1 MKKNWRD
8 KFSLPR
14 NLSKMLLCM
23 KLTFVF
29 CLCLVMQTFAN
40 VSAHTVSLKKH
51 NVSLEEIIWELKAK
65 TTFVFLYS
73 DDDIANVKGI
83 SIDAKDLDVDEVLKK
98 CLEGTDLK
106 YVRENN
112 AFIIKKSNKLEMMP
126 QVKERRLSG
135 KVMDKTGQPLPG
147 VTVLLEGTTIGVISD
162 AEGKFALSCPA
173 TDKVV
178 LVFTFVGMKTQ
189 KVVFGDKNV
198 IDVVMQE
205 EVQEMEEAV
214 VTGIYTRKKESF
226 TGSAATYTKKD
237 LQMIG
242 TQNIIQSLK
251 TLDPAM
257 LMIESKTWGSDP
269 NRLPDIEVRGK
280 TSIIGLKSDYEY
292 DPNQPLFILDG
303 VETDL
308 QTIVN
313 LNMDRVASVT
323 ILKDAA
329 STAIYGSKAAN
340 GVIVVETVQ
349 PEAGVLR
356 VSYNGNFGVQ
366 FPDLTDYNL
375 MDAGEKLEFERRS
388 GKYTSRD
395 GSYSQQVD
403 LDEKY
408 FRRLK
413 EVKRGVDTYW
423 LSEPLRTVFNH
434 SHNLYID
441 GGDDAMRYGLGIGYK
456 NNDGVMKGSNRDI
469 VSGNID
475 LSYRKKTLLFSNKF
489 SMDVTKSEREPVSFS
504 DFAWANPYNRKTTEN
519 GDIPMYLEGPDQA
532 TDEYINPLYK
542 FMMKNTKE
550 TNMLSLRDNFN
561 AEWQILSSLRV
572 RGRFGVTKTITK
584 EEAFK
589 SPKHPDFRDMEQ
601 MKRGSFS
608 SNTSESFSYNGDLN
622 ITFGKLFADRHQL
635 NAVAG
640 ASINQSKTTTDGY
653 STVGFTND
661 FHINPAFSMGFK
673 EGQVPV
679 YTRVK
684 SRAASFFLNVNY
696 SYANR
701 YLVDFNL
708 RSDGT
713 SKFGANKRFSTT
725 WAVGLAWNI
734 HNESFIKDLNLFD
747 NFKIRA
753 SIGNPGNQ
761 NFDAYQAMKTYRYN
775 VANQNVFGTSAIID
789 KFGNKNL
796 DWQRTIDKNIGADIA
811 MLDNRLR
818 ITLDYYYK
826 DTDPLLVSISMPPS
840 IGTSNIY
847 TNFGRQVSS
856 GWNGSLQ
863 GVVLKKKD
871 LSWSVNFNFRT
882 SKSEYREI
890 GDKLEY
896 LNEKGS
902 SKVLQRYYDGASP
915 DDMWA
920 VPSLGIDP
928 ATGREVFLKKNGEQT
943 FVYSA
948 DDEVVVGCSRP
959 DVEGIVGTSFYY
971 KGFSAS
977 LNFRYRIGGQVMAS
991 ALYDKVENISSDM
1004 VFRNQDKRAL
1014 YDRWQN
1020 PGDKAKFK
1028 AIQDQTSTP
1037 MSSRF
1042 IVTENTF
1049 SGESISLGYETTGDW
1064 LRYIGADGLTVRAYM
1079 NEIFRISSFKEER
1092 GIEYPFARSVTF
1104 SLSLRF

>member
-1 MKKNWRD
+1 MKKIWLLL
-8 KFSLPR
+8 KFFEHKR
-14 NLSKMLLCM
+14 RKIWCVMRLCVIF
-23 KLTFVF
+23 TFLF
-29 CLCLVMQTFAN
+29 SFS
-40 VSAHTVSLKKH
+40 VSARVIAQQEKVNLDLQRATLQTLFQEIQRQTGLFFVYNEEQCQSFGDVTIRVKAETVE
-51 NVSLEEIIWELKAK
+51 NVLEQIFRSKDFIYQFEDKIIVVKAGK
-65 TTFVFLYS
+65 PGL
-73 DDDIANVKGI
+73 
-83 SIDAKDLDVDEVLKK
+83 
-98 CLEGTDLK
+98 
-106 YVRENN
+106 
-112 AFIIKKSNKLEMMP
+112 P
-126 QVKERRLSG
+126 QVQTR
-135 KVMDKTGQPLPG
+135 KVEGQVTDRAGNPLPG
-147 VTVLLEGTTIGVISD
+147 VTIMIVGTSAGVTSD
-162 AEGKFALSCPA
+162 ANGRYSLTCPE
-173 TDKVV
+173 TKD
-178 LVFTFVGMKTQ
+178 LTLQFTFVGMKTIRMT
-189 KVVFGDKNV
+189 VGDKSVVNV
-198 IDVVMQE
+198 ILQE
-205 EVQEMEEAV
+205 EVQEMDEVV
-214 VTGIYTRKKESF
+214 VTGIYERNKESF
-226 TGSAATYTKKD
+226 TGSAATYSKKD
-237 LQMIG
+237 LKMIG

-257 LMIESKTWGSDP
+257 LMIENKAWGSDP
-269 NRLPDIEVRGK
+269 NRLPDIEIRGK

-349 PEAGVLR
+349 PEAGSLR
-356 VSYNGNFGVQ
+356 VAYNGNYGVQ
-366 FPDLTDYNL
+366 FPDLTAYNL
-375 MDAGEKLEFERRS
+375 MDAGEKLEFERLS
-388 GKYTSRD
+388 GKYTAHD
-395 GSYSQQVD
+395 SYSTQVA

-408 FRRLK
+408 YRRLK
-413 EVKRGVDTYW
+413 EIERGVDTYW

-434 SHNLYID
+434 RHNLYID
-441 GGDDAMRYGLGIGYK
+441 GGDDAMRYGLGIGY
-456 NNDGVMKGSNRDI
+456 NNNNGVMKGSNRDI

-475 LSYRKKTLLFSNKF
+475 LSYRKKSLLFSNKF
-489 SMDVTKSEREPVSFS
+489 SMDITKSEREPVSFS
-504 DFAWANPYNRKTTEN
+504 DFAWANPYNRKTTET
-519 GDIPMYLEGPDQA
+519 GDIPMYLEGPDQQ

-542 FMMKNTKE
+542 FTIKNTNE
-550 TNMLSLRDNFN
+550 TNMISLRDNFN
-561 AEWQILSSLRV
+561 VEWRILQSLKV
-572 RGRFGVTKTITK
+572 RGRFGVTKTISK
-584 EEAFK
+584 NEAFK
-589 SPKHPDFRDMEQ
+589 SPKHPDFREKEQ
-601 MKRGSFS
+601 LKRGSFTTNS
-608 SNTSESFSYNGDLN
+608 SESFSYDGDLN
-622 ITFGKLFADRHQL
+622 ITFGKLFAEKHQV
-635 NAVAG
+635 NTVG
-640 ASINQSKTTTDGY
+640 GVSVNQDKTKTDGY
-653 STVGFTND
+653 STIGFNND
-661 FHINPAFSMGFK
+661 FHVNPAFSLGFT
-673 EGQVPV
+673 EGQTPM
-679 YTRVK
+679 YSKVK
-684 SRAASFFLNVNY
+684 SRSASFFMNVNY

-701 YLVDFNL
+701 YLMDFNV

-725 WAVGLAWNI
+725 WAVGLAWNL
-734 HNESFIKDLNLFD
+734 HNEAFVKRLGVFD

-775 VANQNVFGTSAIID
+775 VTNQNVFGTSAIID

-796 DWQRTIDKNIGADIA
+796 DWQRTLDKNLGVDLA
-811 MLDNRLR
+811 MLDSRLR
-818 ITLDYYYK
+818 MTVDYYYK
-826 DTDPLLVSISMPPS
+826 DTDPLLVSIGMPPS
-840 IGTSNIY
+840 IGTTSIY
-847 TNFGRQVSS
+847 TNFGRQVSW
-856 GWNGSLQ
+856 GWNGSLAA
-863 GVVLKKKD
+863 VVLKKPD
-871 LSWSVNFNFRT
+871 LNWTINFNFRT

-902 SKVLQRYYDGASP
+902 SKTLLRYYDGASP

-943 FVYSA
+943 FIYSA

-959 DVEGIVGTSFYY
+959 DVEGIIGTSFYY

-991 ALYDKVENISSDM
+991 ALYDKVENISDAM
-1004 VFRNQDKRAL
+1004 VFRNQDRRAL

-1020 PGDKAKFK
+1020 PGDRAKFK

-1049 SGESISLGYETTGDW
+1049 SGESISLGYETTAGW
-1064 LRYIGADGLTVRAYM
+1064 VKYLGAEGLTVRAYM

-1092 GIEYPFARSVTF
+1092 GIEYPFARSMTF